1 MDSCCK
7 VEHKKERFYE
17 TIKYQIIAL
26 SVSLVALVFSF
37 LWGNLF
43 PQHSI
48 WTYFNSG
55 WIAVVLCGTPLA
67 ISAFENLFKHKKI
80 KSALLITVALVACV
94 VLEILNWTGITSS
107 THGNYLFAAGEVAFL
122 MMLGGLIEDLT
133 VKRSRSGIEKL
144 INLAPKTANILM
156 QDKFV
161 SMPVSFVQVGDTVL
175 VKPYEQIS
183 VDGTIS
189 KGTTSVNQA
198 AITGESVPIDKT
210 AGDGV
215 FAGTW
220 NNSGA
225 IEITVTKPSTQT
237 TLAKMVELVKNAENK
252 KAPAVR
258 TADKWAG
265 IIVPLAIALA
275 VLVFPV
281 AYFGFQ
287 VSWTEALVRSV
298 TVLVVFCPCALAL
311 AAPTAVAAA
320 IGNASYHGILIK
332 SGEALESIGKT
343 NVFVFDKTGT
353 LTTGEIKVVDYF
365 SNIDKDTFLEY
376 LAGAESKSEH
386 PLAKAITAFADKK
399 ITTTQ
404 AKSLV
409 GSGVEA
415 IVEDKKI
422 IVAKLDF
429 FKDLQ
434 KDKIIDSWQKSGYT
448 VVGMSVD
455 GEFCGAVA
463 LSDTVRENAAD
474 TITAL
479 KSQKIKTVMLTGDNS
494 YSAERVHKETGLDE
508 YYHSL
513 LPEDKLK
520 RIEDYSHDGK
530 KVCMAGDGVNDAP
543 ALAAADCS
551 VTMGAIGSDVALEVS
566 DIAVMDDR
574 IEKIPGLIKLSK
586 KTLSVIKINI
596 IFAMLVN
603 FAAVILSSFGIL
615 NPAWGA
621 LVHNGTSLLVVFASS
636 TLLADKSIKK
646 PEITTL
652 NKK

>member
-1 MDSCCK
+1 MSSCCK
-7 VEHKKERFYE
+7 IEHKKERFYE

-37 LWGNLF
+37 LWGKLF

-80 KSALLITVALVACV
+80 KSALLITVALLACV

-161 SMPVSFVQVGDTVL
+161 SMPVNFVQVGDTVL

-198 AITGESVPIDKT
+198 AITGESVPIDKIV
-210 AGDGV
+210 GDGI

-225 IEITVTKPSTQT
+225 IEISVTKPSTQT

-281 AYFGFQ
+281 AYFGFH

-343 NVFVFDKTGT
+343 DVFVFDKTGT

-365 SNIDKDTFLEY
+365 SNIDKDAFLKY

-399 ITTTQ
+399 ITATQ
-404 AKSLV
+404 TKSLV

-429 FKDLQ
+429 FKNLP
-434 KDKIIDSWQKSGYT
+434 KNETIDIWLKNGYT
-448 VVGMSVD
+448 VVGMSAD
-455 GEFCGAVA
+455 GEFSGAVA
-463 LSDTVRENAAD
+463 LSDTIRENAAD

-479 KSQKIKTVMLTGDNS
+479 KSDRIKTVMLTGDNS

-520 RIEDYSHDGK
+520 RIEDYSKKGK

-603 FAAVILSSFGIL
+603 FAAVILSSLGIL
-615 NPAWGA
+615 NPVWGA

-646 PEITTL
+646 PEITTI
-652 NKK
+652 NK